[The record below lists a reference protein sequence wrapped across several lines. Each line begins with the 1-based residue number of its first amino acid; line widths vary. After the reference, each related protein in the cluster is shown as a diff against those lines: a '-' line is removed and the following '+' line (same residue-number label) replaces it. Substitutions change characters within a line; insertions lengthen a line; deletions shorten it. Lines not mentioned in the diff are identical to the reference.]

1 MTGRDRTGP
10 DATGQDRT
18 RLDETRQ
25 VTFKGSTMTK
35 KPMGRLE
42 MHQDTRL
49 LLAHLVQR
57 FVRDGVEFVSWQEL
71 TAAIGGRSVQQ
82 EARGLLMTARRQLN
96 RDEGIILEAL
106 PGEGLSRQRDIGEY
120 LDKAKRAIGR
130 AARKKSNAALAALDT
145 NGIDNESRKRAC
157 LELSLLGAI
166 TMLTQ
171 PKARKQIEGKVAAE
185 SPKELP
191 TADTLRA
198 QFGE

>member
-1 MTGRDRTGP
+1 
-10 DATGQDRT
+10 
-18 RLDETRQ
+18 
-25 VTFKGSTMTK
+25 MTK
-35 KPMGRLE
+35 KLMGRLE

-106 PGEGLSRQRDIGEY
+106 PGEGLIRQRDVGEY

-130 AARKKSNAALAALDT
+130 AARKKSNAALAALDA
-145 NGIDNESRKRAC
+145 NGIDNEGRKRAC

-171 PKARKQIEGKVAAE
+171 PKARKQIEGKVVAE

-198 QFGE
+198 QFEK

>member
-1 MTGRDRTGP
+1 M
-10 DATGQDRT
+10 A
-18 RLDETRQ
+18 
-25 VTFKGSTMTK
+25 K

-57 FVRDGVEFVSWQEL
+57 FVRDGAEFVSWGEL
-71 TAAIGGRSVQQ
+71 TAAIGGRSVQR

-96 RDEGIILEAL
+96 RDEGILLEAL